1 MGKESHHMQ
10 NDICKSLLFR
20 ICVVLLLVTTLRLF
34 AQEVHVGPVTDLVI
48 VENLI
53 YSCSQGGVFVQKDG
67 RENLVY
73 RPHFRVISLASF
85 DGSNLLL
92 LVGGQ
97 PGISGEIGLLDLETK
112 HFETLEIAKDLIY
125 SVDATGDQAAMA
137 CADGR
142 VLITSFAKPILHSK
156 PSLSEASINILHKH
170 TSVARAVQFSPD
182 GKWLASVGLD
192 GIVMLS
198 AVTPHLLS
206 AAGKTMRKEA
216 NPPIILQDHSA
227 KVECLVFSPDSKL
240 LASGARDGKIRIH
253 TIGGRLVRTYTGL
266 GTEVTDAEDFG
277 QNPYIWALAWGG
289 EPQAL
294 IAGSA
299 KGTLYQLALTDNRWE
314 RMKWP
319 HDGPIY
325 SLVFDAMGKL
335 HVGTEKVTQLPTL
348 FADD

>member
-1 MGKESHHMQ
+1 MQ

-20 ICVVLLLVTTLRLF
+20 ISVLLLLGTTPRLF
-34 AQEVHVGPVTDLVI
+34 AQEVHVGPVTDLVS
-48 VENLI
+48 VGNAI

-67 RENLVY
+67 RENLIY

-112 HFETLEIAKDLIY
+112 HFETLKIATDLIY
-125 SVDATGDQAAMA
+125 SVDAAGDQVAMA

-156 PSLSEASINILHKH
+156 PSLPEVPISILHKH
-170 TSVARAVQFSPD
+170 TSVARAVRFSPD

-198 AVTPHLLS
+198 AVTPHPL
-206 AAGKTMRKEA
+206 KEA

-240 LASGARDGKIRIH
+240 LASGARDGKVRIH
-253 TIGGRLVRTYTGL
+253 TVGGRLVRTYTGL
-266 GTEVTDAEDFG
+266 GAEVTDAEDFG
-277 QNPYIWALAWGG
+277 QNPYIWALAWAG
-289 EPQAL
+289 EPIAL

-299 KGTLYQLALTDNRWE
+299 KGTLYQLSLTDNRWE

-325 SLVFDAMGKL
+325 SLIFDAMGKL

>member
-1 MGKESHHMQ
+1 MQ

-20 ICVVLLLVTTLRLF
+20 ICVVLLLGATPRLF
-34 AQEVHVGPVTDLVI
+34 AQELHVGPVTDLVI
-48 VENLI
+48 VEDLI

-85 DGSNLLL
+85 NGSNLLF

-97 PGISGEIGLLDLETK
+97 PGIAGEIGLLDLETK

-142 VLITSFAKPILHSK
+142 VLITTLTKPLHTK
-156 PSLSEASINILHKH
+156 PSLSEASIRILHKH

-198 AVTPHLLS
+198 AMTPHALS
-206 AAGKTMRKEA
+206 VAGKTMRKEA
-216 NPPIILQDHSA
+216 NSPIILQDHSA

-240 LASGARDGKIRIH
+240 LASGARDGKIRVH
-253 TIGGRLVRTYTGL
+253 TVGGRLVRTYTGL
-266 GTEVTDAEDFG
+266 GAEVTDTDDFG
-277 QNPYIWALAWGG
+277 QNSYGISNLTGWIF
-289 EPQAL
+289 EEMM
-294 IAGSA
+294 GSPP
-299 KGTLYQLALTDNRWE
+299 GFTL
-314 RMKWP
+314 
-319 HDGPIY
+319 
-325 SLVFDAMGKL
+325 
-335 HVGTEKVTQLPTL
+335 
-348 FADD
+348 